1 MSTRFTFYHL
11 AGCLLLTPQF
21 TGASEPTVQLAEI
34 VVTAEA
40 IRFAGKASPLR
51 DGTVLHLDAQEISR
65 FGLQDLGNLT
75 KYDPSVSAPLDL
87 SSGDG
92 AFGYGGSGYAGF
104 NIRGAEGNRIAI
116 ELDGVRQPPQYVSTS
131 FDQGADGGSGGVGRD
146 YFDPAVFSLVEILK
160 SGNSTL
166 FGSDALGGA
175 VHLQT
180 LSAADLLQDKALGG
194 LLSGQYFSVNDSTAG
209 QLAGATRQGD
219 FEALLL
225 YSGRDGHETINN
237 GKIPPNPVDFSSTAL
252 LSKLGY
258 RSGPHA
264 FQLTAEHYQRDTF
277 TEARSATTSP
287 TTIFDR
293 SVENREALTRK
304 RLSLQWDYQPT
315 VPRLF
320 DQLENHVFYQSA
332 LSHSENASSAN
343 PVTIGGVSVPG
354 RTRQQAID
362 FTTDLLGYSG
372 LLHKKLSHRTFSQT
386 LTSGLELSTE
396 DSRNR
401 FSRMDSGMPQ
411 ETDRTSFAPATT
423 TRSGLFLKNEIQP
436 SAAWKISP
444 GLRADFHHV
453 DVSLDAAYLARLAAL
468 DGGTTVTPA
477 QSYGNFS
484 LSPDLAISYQA
495 TPATRI
501 FANYSHNVRNPSAE
515 ELTMIFD
522 HPPSGGNPVGSITV
536 PNPRLAEESS
546 DAFILGIGSETDH
559 GKLDLS
565 GFFTSYHDYIEN
577 SAPTGKKDDTGRDI
591 LTTINRGESE
601 IFGFEAGGQ
610 WNLDSWKPWFA
621 GSQLGLSTGKSVG
634 ISRTD
639 DRWLNSIEPW
649 KTVGWLGY
657 QSPTDHFGLRLTGTY
672 TTAVTHVD
680 DTTNQGDFF
689 RPPAWFTL
697 DLTGHWKPTES
708 ATFSAGINNLLDQSY
723 YRWSSVRRGGGHLGG
738 NAVDD
743 RSTAPGRHF
752 FISLTHTF

>member
-1 MSTRFTFYHL
+1 M
-11 AGCLLLTPQF
+11 
-21 TGASEPTVQLAEI
+21 

-40 IRFAGKASPLR
+40 IRFAGKVSALR
-51 DGTVLHLDAQEISR
+51 DGVALHLDAQEISR

-75 KYDPSVSAPLDL
+75 KYDPSVSAPFDF

-104 NIRGAEGNRIAI
+104 NIRGVEGNRIAI

-131 FDQGADGGSGGVGRD
+131 FDQGSDGGSGGVGRD

-160 SGNSTL
+160 TGNSTL

-175 VHLQT
+175 VQLQT
-180 LSAADLLQDKALGG
+180 LSAADLLQDKNLGG
-194 LLSGQYFSVNDSTAG
+194 LLSAQYFSVNDSAAA

-219 FEALLL
+219 FEAMLL

-237 GKIPPNPVDFSSTAL
+237 GEIPPNPVDFSSTAL
-252 LSKLGY
+252 LTKLGY

-264 FQLTAEHYQRDTF
+264 FQLTAESYQRDTF
-277 TEARSATTSP
+277 TDARSATTSP
-287 TTIFDR
+287 TTLFDR
-293 SVENREALTRK
+293 SVQNREELTRS
-304 RLSLQWDYQPT
+304 RLSLQWDYKPAAS
-315 VPRLF
+315 RLF
-320 DQLENHVFYQSA
+320 DQLENHLFYQAA

-343 PVTIGGVSVPG
+343 PVTIGGVTVPG

-372 LLHKKLSHRTFSQT
+372 LLHKKISHRTFSQT
-386 LTSGLELSTE
+386 LASGLELSTE

-401 FSRMDSGMPQ
+401 FFRDDTGMPQ
-411 ETDRTSFAPATT
+411 QADRTSFAPATT
-423 TRSGLFLKNEIQP
+423 TRTGLFFKNEIQP
-436 SAAWKISP
+436 SAAWKITP
-444 GLRADFHHV
+444 GLRADYHHIG
-453 DVSLDAAYLARLAAL
+453 VSLDAAYLARLAAL
-468 DGGTTVTPA
+468 DGTTTVTPA
-477 QSYGNFS
+477 RSYANFT

-501 FANYSHNVRNPSAE
+501 FANYSRNVRNPSAE

-546 DAFILGIGSETDH
+546 DAFTLGIGSETDH

-565 GFFTSYHDYIEN
+565 GFFTSYHNYIEN

-601 IFGFEAGGQ
+601 IFGFEASGQ
-610 WNLDSWKPWFA
+610 WNLSSWKPELT
-621 GSQLGLSTGKSVG
+621 GSTLGLSTGKSIG

-649 KTVGWLGY
+649 KTVAWLGY
-657 QSPTDHFGLRLTGTY
+657 QAPSDRYGLRLTGTY
-672 TTAVTHVD
+672 TAAVTHVD
-680 DTTNQGDFF
+680 DSTNQGDFF

-697 DLTGHWKPTES
+697 DLTAHYKPTDF
-708 ATFSAGINNLLDQSY
+708 TTVSAGVNNLFNESY

-738 NAVDD
+738 NAIDD
-743 RSTAPGRHF
+743 RSTAPGTNF